1 MKFER
6 YLLQEYYGLDRSF
19 RIDSVDCV
27 LNLTDIYD
35 RIEFAAED

>member
-1 MKFER
+1 MTFER
-6 YLLQEYYGLDRSF
+6 YLLQEYYGLDKSF
-19 RIDSVDCV
+19 QINSVDCT